1 MSEGKCVMAYE
12 SYCWNVGTT
21 SFRRNGMNAHI
32 ERQMLLL
39 GDFWDRPENKGE
51 PWTDNP
57 PLQMRFYDYLKKA
70 GFLSG
75 DAPRPAKD
83 ARQKT
88 SGLRELGLVDENRML
103 TSAGRALLAVAK
115 KGDFQYGDNLLELSP
130 DGDIYFRQ
138 FLKSGKRKGKWMVR
152 PFVVLLWVMTQIDQN
167 ADGRRILSWNE
178 FTYLLPLC
186 VNKSF
191 TQNLLI
197 TMNSARKKGSLVD
210 VEDVVLGV
218 LMCRDNYKSALDAF
232 VSAKTVSA
240 ETICE
245 MGMNRDGG
253 ENGKNAGYD
262 QKYLSVYN
270 ALRAIVFGKVTEKAV
285 WALASAFG
293 KLGGVKK
300 FWTRRFF
307 NVSVNGRVTKQN
319 ALGLFRQDRLPI
331 IAAWNEDGFRTAFF
345 QLVHL
350 YKAMYLLDD
359 YADLNRRFF
368 KLSDAIVFRDG
379 EVSLDPLVAA
389 FAQAVKP
396 WLEENAFCM
405 SSDLKKDVPLEKIVT
420 CPLPSKTDLVMKV
433 LKCPPS
439 KVGSIGDVRKALSD
453 ERCQRFK
460 SFVKKAF
467 AKEVIAQILEKMEDR
482 ANDAAVQ
489 SMVTNDATIPTIFE
503 YIVALAWYYVSDCP
517 DGVLDYMNLS
527 LGPDFLPKTHASG
540 GMSDIAWKYGD
551 ASPTYSS
558 HTLLIEVTMAEKES
572 QCHLEMES
580 VSRHLGKF
588 LLANKP
594 DNVSYCVFVTPHLD
608 PNIVSVFRMYR
619 KTPYYDSGDSSKKVD
634 HLKIVPMDTKTLR
647 TALMF
652 EKDYKHLY
660 GLFESVYQSE
670 TEPHDWC
677 AKLQAEM
684 AS

>member
-1 MSEGKCVMAYE
+1 MAYE

-32 ERQMLLL
+32 ERQMILL
-39 GDFWDRPENKGE
+39 GEFWDRPENKDE
-51 PWTDNP
+51 PWQDNP
-57 PLQMRFYDYLKKA
+57 PLQERFYDYLKKA

-103 TSAGRALLAVAK
+103 TSAGRALLEVTK
-115 KGDFQYGDNLLELSP
+115 KGDFQHGDNLLELSP
-130 DGDIYFRQ
+130 DSDIYFRQ
-138 FLKSGKRKGKWMVR
+138 FLKSGKRKGDWAVR
-152 PFVVLLWVMTQIDQN
+152 PFVLFLWVMTQIDPN
-167 ADGRRILSWNE
+167 AEGRRVLAWNE
-178 FTYLLPLC
+178 FVYLLPLC

-191 TQNLLI
+191 AQNLI
-197 TMNSARKKGSLVD
+197 IAMNSARKKKQAVD
-210 VEDVVLGV
+210 VESVILSV
-218 LMCRDNYKSALDAF
+218 LMGRDNYKTALAAF

-240 ETICE
+240 KIICA

-253 ENGKNAGYD
+253 GEGGKSAGYD
-262 QKYLSVYN
+262 QTYLTVYN
-270 ALRAIVFGKVTEKAV
+270 ALHKIVFGKATEKTV
-285 WALASAFG
+285 WDFASALG
-293 KLGGVKK
+293 KLRGVKR

-307 NVSVNGRVTKQN
+307 CVPANGRVTKQN
-319 ALGLFRQDRLPI
+319 ALGLFRLELPSG
-331 IAAWNEDGFRTAFF
+331 ATWDEEGFRTAFF
-345 QLVHL
+345 QLVHV

-368 KLSDAIVFRDG
+368 RLSDVVVFRDG
-379 EVSLDPLVAA
+379 EVSLDPLAAA

-396 WLEENAFCM
+396 WLADNAFCLC
-405 SSDLKKDVPLEKIVT
+405 SDLQEDVPLEKIVT
-420 CPLPSKTDLVMKV
+420 CPLPSKIDLVSKV
-433 LKCPPS
+433 LKCLPS
-439 KVGSIGDVRKALSD
+439 AVGSVGDVRKVLAD

-460 SFVKKAF
+460 SFVQKAF
-467 AKEVIAQILEKMEDR
+467 TKDSVAEILEKMEDR
-482 ANDAAVQ
+482 TNDTAVQ
-489 SMVTNDATIPTIFE
+489 SMVTAEANIPTIFE
-503 YIVALAWYYVSDCP
+503 YVVALAWYYVSDCP

-540 GMSDIAWKYGD
+540 GMSDIEWKYGD
-551 ASPTYSS
+551 ASPIYSK

-572 QCHLEMES
+572 QRHLEMES

-594 DNVSYCVFVTPHLD
+594 DDVSYCVFVTPHLD
-608 PNIVSVFRMYR
+608 PNVVSVFRMYR
-619 KTPYYDSGDSSKKVD
+619 NTPYYDSADASKKVD
-634 HLKIVPMDTKTLR
+634 HLKIVPIDTKTLR
-647 TALMF
+647 TALASG
-652 EKDYKHLY
+652 KGYKELY
-660 GLFESVYQSE
+660 GLFDDAYQSD

-677 AKLQAEM
+677 ERLQAKI